1 MLASMMQGKG
11 EGGKGGRG
19 GEKQEGGLAISQ
31 IAWHSGE
38 EVWEGH
44 RCQIWPGRSST
55 CFLLKME
62 EPVGGSGHFGVN
74 PA

>member
-1 MLASMMQGKG
+1 MKEGKEG
-11 EGGKGGRG
+11 EEERSRR
-19 GEKQEGGLAISQ
+19 EDFQSQ